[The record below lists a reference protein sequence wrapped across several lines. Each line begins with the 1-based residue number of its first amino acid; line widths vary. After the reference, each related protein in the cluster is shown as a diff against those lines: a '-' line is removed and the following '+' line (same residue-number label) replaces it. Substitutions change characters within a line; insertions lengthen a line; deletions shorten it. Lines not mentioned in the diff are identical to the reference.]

1 MRDYRISE
9 TDWKRWVHLAD
20 DVLDRHYDKV
30 LAEAGRL
37 PKAPGSRYER
47 YQKLKKLVE
56 NSEDVIAEVTDEQ
69 RRTTAVLQIVAA
81 LREGLITDRD
91 LKPFS
96 QETRAAVEH
105 VKNGGG
111 IDE

>member
-1 MRDYRISE
+1 MKDYRISE

-20 DVLDRHYDKV
+20 DALDRFYERV
-30 LAEAGRL
+30 LAEAGRM
-37 PKAPGSRYER
+37 PKAPGSLYER

-56 NSEDVIAEVTDEQ
+56 NAEDVIAEVTDEQ
-69 RRTTAVLQIVAA
+69 RRTSAVLQIVAA
-81 LREGLITDRD
+81 LREGIITERD

-105 VKNGGG
+105 VIKGGG